1 MASKYS
7 AATVAETVASGDKM
21 FEDGQFYQAAAKY
34 QEAFVVQIQL
44 NNGKVGS
51 SDKPLMEK
59 IFDANMAGSFT
70 YPQLMANCLKMA
82 RTILFLAEREHGIDS
97 PELIQPL
104 ERLVMLYDLDG
115 AHMLAIE
122 VKQRIDDIRAQQQS
136 AA

>member
-1 MASKYS
+1 MATKYS
-7 AATVAETVASGDKM
+7 AAQVAEMVTGGDKL
-21 FEDGQFYQAAAKY
+21 FADGQFYQAANKY
-34 QEAFVVQIQL
+34 QEAFTAQIQL
-44 NNGKVGS
+44 NGGKVGT

-59 IFDANMAGSFT
+59 IFDANMAGSFS
-70 YPQLMANCLKMA
+70 YAQLMANCLKMA
-82 RTILFLAEREHGIDS
+82 RTLLFLAEREHGIDS

-122 VKQRIDDIRAQQQS
+122 VKQRIDDIKAQQ